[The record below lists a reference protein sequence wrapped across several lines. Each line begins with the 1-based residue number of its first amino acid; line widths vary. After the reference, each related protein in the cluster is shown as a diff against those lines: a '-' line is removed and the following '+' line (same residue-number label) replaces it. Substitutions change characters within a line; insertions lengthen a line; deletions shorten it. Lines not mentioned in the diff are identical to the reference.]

1 MGTGREG
8 DKMTTFRMLRFP
20 ILIGACI
27 AAAGLLYYFTNSRVS
42 REQTQGAIG
51 QRDVYRDGAVKAS
64 DVGATPGSAPVA
76 ISAILQS
83 KEFSSLA
90 KNASF
95 QSLMSSASFQE
106 LSKQAAF
113 VSLLSDGSFQA
124 TV

>member
-1 MGTGREG
+1 
-8 DKMTTFRMLRFP
+8 MTTFRMLRFQ
-20 ILIGACI
+20 ILFVACI
-27 AAAGLLYYFTNSRVS
+27 AAACLLYYFTNSRVS

-64 DVGATPGSAPVA
+64 DVGVTPGSAPVA

-95 QSLMSSASFQE
+95 QSLLSNSSFQE
-106 LSKQAAF
+106 VSKKAAF
-113 VSLLSDGSFQA
+113 VSLLSDASFQQM
-124 TV
+124 VQDS